1 MLYSAMAL
9 KGAEVV
15 ARDGTPMGRL
25 VDAYANTETDVVELL
40 IVDGTATGGA
50 VRLIPADTVSEYNTD
65 LRVLTVNLSTLE
77 AAGCEVAP
85 EGIPVMLEPRGE
97 KGGFLIVVTRIVG
110 FIVQAKDGSVGQA
123 SDFLVDSDGL
133 VIRFMVVDTRDWLP
147 GSDKLIPIPWVE
159 SVDWQRSRVFLKI
172 TQAKAKT
179 CQRAS
184 AGSHLLDR
192 G

>member
-85 EGIPVMLEPRGE
+85 EGIPVMLEGRGE
-97 KGGFLIVVTRIVG
+97 KGGYLVVVTRIVG

>member
-77 AAGCEVAP
+77 VAGCEVAP
-85 EGIPVMLEPRGE
+85 EGIPVMLERRGE
-97 KGGFLIVVTRIVG
+97 EGGYLVVVTRIVG

>member
-9 KGAEVV
+9 QGAEVV
-15 ARDGTPMGRL
+15 ARDGTPLGRL

-40 IVDGTATGGA
+40 IVDGTTSGGA
-50 VRLIPADTVSEYNTD
+50 VRLIPAETVSEYNTD
-65 LRVLTVNLSTLE
+65 LRVLTVNLSALE

-85 EGIPVMLEPRGE
+85 EGIPVMLADRGE
-97 KGGFLIVVTRIVG
+97 KGGYLVVITRIVG
-110 FIVQAKDGSVGQA
+110 FMVQAKDGAVGQT

-133 VIRFMVVDTRDWLP
+133 VVRFMVVDTRDWLP
-147 GSDKLIPIPWVE
+147 GSDKLIPVPWVE
-159 SVDWQRSRVFLKI
+159 SVDWQRSRLFLKI
-172 TQAKAKT
+172 TQAKAKA

>member
-77 AAGCEVAP
+77 AAGCDVAP
-85 EGIPVMLEPRGE
+85 EGIPVMLEHRGKE
-97 KGGFLIVVTRIVG
+97 GGYLVVVTRIVG

>member
-9 KGAEVV
+9 QGAEVV
-15 ARDGTPMGRL
+15 ARDGTPLGRL

-50 VRLIPADTVSEYNTD
+50 IRLIPADTVGEYNTD

-85 EGIPVMLEPRGE
+85 EGIPVMLERRGE
-97 KGGFLIVVTRIVG
+97 KGGYLIVVTRIVG

>member
-40 IVDGTATGGA
+40 IVDGSATGGA
-50 VRLIPADTVSEYNTD
+50 IRLIPADTVSEYNTD

-85 EGIPVMLEPRGE
+85 EGIPVMLEGRGE
-97 KGGFLIVVTRIVG
+97 KGGYLVVVTRIVG
-110 FIVQAKDGSVGQA
+110 FIVQAKDGAVGQA

>member
-9 KGAEVV
+9 QGAEVV
-15 ARDGTPMGRL
+15 ARDGTPLGRL
-25 VDAYANTETDVVELL
+25 VDAYANTETHAVEIL

-50 VRLIPADTVSEYNTD
+50 VRLIPAATVTEYNTD
-65 LRVLTVNLSTLE
+65 LRVLTVNLSALE
-77 AAGCEVAP
+77 AAGCEAAP
-85 EGIPVMLEPRGE
+85 EGIPVMLEARGE
-97 KGGFLIVVTRIVG
+97 RGGRLHVVARVVG
-110 FIVQAKDGSVGQA
+110 FMVQAKDGGIGQA

-147 GSDKLIPIPWVE
+147 GSDKLIPLPWVE
-159 SVDWQRSRVFLKI
+159 SVDWQRSRLFLKI